1 MKNKLVYVAGQL
13 VGIVFDE
20 NLKTKTLLIRKAT
33 QTYTNVFSEEGKY
46 VEEAQIVLG
55 ETAMF
60 IDQKDLADINATF
73 VPVKEKLVE
82 SVNAIGG
89 RELVFKLL
97 NM

>member
-13 VGIVFDE
+13 VGFVFDE
-20 NLKTKTLLIRKAT
+20 DLETKTLLIRKAT
-33 QTYTNVFSEEGKY
+33 QTYTAVFSDKGKY

-60 IDQKDLADINATF
+60 IDIKDLADINAIF
-73 VPVKEKLVE
+73 EPAREDLIE